1 LEKLGNLKQVGRK
14 RGTTLERIAYLVGFW
29 PDYETSF
36 FRQATYEMARVSV
49 FNPLIATQ
57 NYPLVDK
64 YPRPLR
70 NRLYRRAVD
79 KLVKEN
85 PDAIFI
91 LQENRFILD
100 LIPRLF
106 RNRKAAVFN
115 RNIVQPGTKSHH
127 ALDLAQSLDV
137 PIYSFDQDDCNK
149 YDYRFCNQ
157 IISKLDFFSNDGVRE
172 GDICFVGRNKG
183 REPLLRQ
190 YQAALSE
197 VGVTLDVILVGAT
210 KYDSISYI
218 DYLTLQL
225 NARCILDVGQ
235 ADQRGL
241 TLRPLEAACYEKKLI
256 SNNRFLAQE
265 PFYDPQNILI
275 LEEEFDAKAVKHFL
289 MSPKRPVPDEVLR
302 QYDPGYVI
310 DRIIEDL
317 GNVPTNP

>member
-1 LEKLGNLKQVGRK
+1 MRW
-14 RGTTLERIAYLVGFW
+14 IW
-29 PDYETSF
+29 PSLWMF
-36 FRQATYEMARVSV
+36 
-49 FNPLIATQ
+49 
-57 NYPLVDK
+57 
-64 YPRPLR
+64 
-70 NRLYRRAVD
+70 
-79 KLVKEN
+79 
-85 PDAIFI
+85 
-91 LQENRFILD
+91 RFIVS
-100 LIPRLF
+100 I
-106 RNRKAAVFN
+106 KM
-115 RNIVQPGTKSHH
+115 IVINTVTGFAIRSF
-127 ALDLAQSLDV
+127 QSL
-137 PIYSFDQDDCNK
+137 ITF
-149 YDYRFCNQ
+149 RMMEF
-157 IISKLDFFSNDGVRE
+157 E
-172 GDICFVGRNKG
+172 KG
-183 REPLLRQ
+183 TYVLSGAIRVVRQ

-197 VGVTLDVILVGAT
+197 VGVTLDVVLVGAT

-289 MSPKRPVPDEVLR
+289 MSPKRLVPDEVLR

-317 GNVPTNP
+317 DNVPTNP